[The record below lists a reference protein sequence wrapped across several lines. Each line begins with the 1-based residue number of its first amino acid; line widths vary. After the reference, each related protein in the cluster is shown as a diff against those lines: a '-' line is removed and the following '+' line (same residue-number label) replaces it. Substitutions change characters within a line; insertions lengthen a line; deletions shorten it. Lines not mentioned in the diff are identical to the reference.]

1 MKDKFTEKD
10 FRKRTYKKPS
20 LVKVEFSEN
29 DIVTIST
36 PGDDAGEDKFSPLF
50 ENTHENVFLD

>member
-1 MKDKFTEKD
+1 MKEKCAEKY
-10 FRKRTYKKPS
+10 FSKKAYTKPS
-20 LVKVEFSEN
+20 LVKLEFSEN